1 MITLRKI
8 ITMTMAAILC
18 ASTTVF
24 AKIPDHRGTDLSQFE
39 FGTRRIASNVLSYSD
54 IFKKA
59 GDQYGIDPNILVAVC
74 MQESGGVNYSYRS
87 DGTAYPAWGIMQI
100 EYTNEKAFSLFGYDT
115 TGVRWTLE
123 DRLDPEKAVPY
134 AAYLLSEALYKYDAD
149 YAKML
154 QSYNFGE
161 TVLDRIIA
169 AKGDGWL
176 NERKNAVD
184 YVTNWG
190 YDTYGD
196 KLYIEHVLA
205 YYHNNID
212 YVGAKVRVNDKL
224 VRFSDQY
231 PIITDGTTLIPVRA
245 ISEML
250 GATVEWNGDDGHVH
264 IDKNGKM
271 IDLYIGDTTAYIDD
285 EPFGLEISA
294 EVVNNRTLVPLRFVA
309 EALDADVSWNGDTRT
324 VEVTY

>member
-1 MITLRKI
+1 MTLKKI
-8 ITMTMAAILC
+8 IATIAAALLC
-18 ASTTVF
+18 TSTAVS

-39 FGTRRIASNVLSYSD
+39 FGTRRIASNVLGYSD
-54 IFKKA
+54 IFKRA

-74 MQESGGVNYSYRS
+74 MQESGGVNYSYRP

-100 EYTNEKAFSLFGYDT
+100 EYTNEKPFAAFGLDT
-115 TGVRWTLE
+115 TGVAWTLE

-154 QSYNFGE
+154 QSYNFGM

-169 AKGDGWL
+169 AKGDEWL
-176 NERKNAVD
+176 SERKNAVD
-184 YVTNWG
+184 YVSNWA
-190 YDTYGD
+190 YESYGD
-196 KLYIEHVLA
+196 KLYIEHVLS

-212 YVGAKVRVNDKL
+212 YIGAKVRVNDKL
-224 VRFSDQY
+224 VKFSDQY
-231 PIITDGTTLIPVRA
+231 PIIIDGTTLIPVRA

-250 GATVEWNGDDGHVH
+250 GARVEWNGDEGHVH

-271 IDLYIGDTTAYIDD
+271 IDLYIGDTTAFIDD
-285 EPFGLEISA
+285 EPYGLEIPA

-309 EALDADVSWNGDTRT
+309 EALDTTVNWNGETRT